1 MEILLARSAGF
12 CMGVRRAIDMAL
24 EAARDEGREVFTHGP
39 LIHNPQALENLRE
52 QRVIPLPPEG
62 PVPRATVVVRA
73 HGVPPTDMEL
83 LRRQAGR
90 VVDATCP
97 KVSTIQ
103 KKIAAHSRRGYAVV
117 IAGDPDHPEVVGLLG
132 HAAGFARVVSRPGEV
147 DALPALDRVLLV
159 AQSTQD
165 EEVFEAIRARVLA
178 RFPHA
183 KALATI
189 CQSTHRRQAEVRE
202 MVGQVD
208 ALIVIGGKNSA
219 NTRRLAEI
227 ASALGLPAYHV
238 ETAAELPLE
247 ALRQLSRVG
256 VTAGA
261 STPAWIIEQVVGILE
276 GLETKPSGAV
286 AGKGPPSRRPTAPP
300 GA

>member
-24 EAARDEGREVFTHGP
+24 EAARVEGREVFTHGP

-52 QRVIPLPPEG
+52 KGVVPLPPEG
-62 PVPRATVVVRA
+62 PVPPATVVVRA
-73 HGVPPTDMEL
+73 HGVPPSDLERL
-83 LRRQAGR
+83 CRQAGR

-103 KKIAAHSRRGYAVV
+103 KKIAEHSRKGYGVV

-132 HAAGFARVVSRPGEV
+132 HAAGFARVVSEPGEV

-165 EEVFEAIRARVLA
+165 EEVFEAIRERVLT

-189 CQSTHRRQAEVRE
+189 CQSTHRRQTEVRE
-202 MVGQVD
+202 MAGQVD

-227 ASALGLPAYHV
+227 ARALGVPAYHV
-238 ETAAELPLE
+238 ETAAELPLGE
-247 ALRQLSRVG
+247 LRQLSRVG

-261 STPAWIIEQVVGILE
+261 STPAWIIEEVVDSLE
-276 GLETKPSGAV
+276 GLEPESSRAGREKRPLNRRRRAPKGA
-286 AGKGPPSRRPTAPP
+286 
-300 GA
+300 

>member
-1 MEILLARSAGF
+1 
-12 CMGVRRAIDMAL
+12 MGVRRAIEMAL

-52 QRVIPLPPEG
+52 QGVIPLPPEG
-62 PVPRATVVVRA
+62 PIPRATVVVRA
-73 HGVPPTDMEL
+73 HGVPPGDLAL
-83 LRRQAGR
+83 LAREAGR

-103 KKIAAHSRRGYAVV
+103 KKIADYSGRGYAVV
-117 IAGDPDHPEVVGLLG
+117 IAGDADHPEVVGLLG
-132 HAAGFARVVSRPGEV
+132 HAAGFAQVVSEPRDV
-147 DALPALDRVLLV
+147 DALPELDRVLLV

-165 EEVFEAIRARVLA
+165 EEIFGAICDRVLA

-189 CQSTHRRQAEVRE
+189 CQSTHRRQTEVRE
-202 MVGQVD
+202 MAGQVD

-227 ASALGLPAYHV
+227 ARALGVSAHHV
-238 ETAAELPLE
+238 ETAGELPLDK
-247 ALRQLSRVG
+247 LRRLSRIG

-261 STPAWIIEQVVGILE
+261 STPAWIIEQVVGTLE
-276 GLETKPSGAV
+276 GLEGPSPEPSG
-286 AGKGPPSRRPTAPP
+286 KGSRLTGRRRAPK